1 MIIGNMLCALVRLKD
16 SKNVKNG
23 PSTLRIYA
31 IIINFNFYNFESKS
45 LCM

>member
-1 MIIGNMLCALVRLKD
+1 MLCALVQMKD

-23 PSTLRIYA
+23 LSTLRIDA
-31 IIINFNFYNFESKS
+31 IIVNFNFYNFELKS